1 MTKAFRFAVCA
12 LVLAGAFSAFSSGRA
27 ETVVVLVRHGE
38 KVDESRDADLST
50 TGRTRAQALAAMLK
64 DAGIGAVYSTDYIRT
79 SETARPLAELISK
92 PIQVYD
98 GDGLEAFAKNLR
110 SRGGRALVVGHSD
123 TTPELVQL
131 LGGEPG
137 APIASDEYDRLYILS
152 LSPDGKTS
160 TTVLRF
166 PTGASK

>member
-1 MTKAFRFAVCA
+1 MTMGIRGAVGA

-38 KVDESRDADLST
+38 KVDESRDADLSAA
-50 TGRTRAQALAAMLK
+50 GRARAQALAAMLK
-64 DAGIGAVYSTDYIRT
+64 DAGVDTVYSTGYIRT
-79 SETARPLAELISK
+79 RETARPLAELISK

-98 GDGLEAFAKNLR
+98 GDELQAFAKDLR
-110 SRGGRALVVGHSD
+110 ARGERALVVGHSD

-137 APIASDEYDRLYILS
+137 SPIASDEYDRLYILT
-152 LSPDGKTS
+152 LSEDGKTS
-160 TTVLRF
+160 TTLLRF
-166 PTGASK
+166 TTVVSK